1 MPELEVHHDGPRWI
15 PVAAAVLALAA
26 AVSGLLGN
34 LRVTQS
40 NSVKSDAIITATRA
54 ADTYNEYE
62 SRNIREK
69 IYEAAV
75 ASGNARNPAPL
86 QAIAEHERSFKAPL
100 LAKAQA
106 LDEEARRA
114 VERAEH
120 LLTAHEILEIG
131 TTLFEIAI
139 VLVSIAALAGTR
151 LLPLV
156 AAIASG
162 LGLVAT
168 AAGLAY

>member
-1 MPELEVHHDGPRWI
+1 MPEFEVHNGGPRWI

-26 AVSGLLGN
+26 AVSSLLGN
-34 LRVTQS
+34 LRATQS
-40 NSVKSDAIITATRA
+40 NAIKSDAVIAATRA

-75 ASGNARNPAPL
+75 AGGNVRDPAPL
-86 QAIAEHERSFKAPL
+86 RAIAEHERSFKAPL

-106 LDEEARRA
+106 LDEETRRG
-114 VERAEH
+114 VLRAEH
-120 LLTAHEILEIG
+120 LLTAHEIFEIG
-131 TTLFEIAI
+131 ATMFEVAI
-139 VLVSIAALAGTR
+139 VLISIAALAGTR
-151 LLPLV
+151 LLPV
-156 AAIASG
+156 AAAVASG
-162 LGLVAT
+162 IGAVAT